1 MDNVYLLEK
10 LELELWDLMER
21 KHNLGLTYWDTLRVL
36 IDIVQKLF
44 IKSSVEYL
52 EKGGK

>member
-10 LELELWDLMER
+10 LELELWDLIER
-21 KHNLGLTYWDTLRVL
+21 KHASLTYWDTLRVF